1 VADLVNGTYLM
12 ESMQLAGEQ
21 RRPIG
26 LASCDRPPSGLA
38 SRINKTAALALVVLC
53 SIGLWAAIWA
63 VLASLLS
70 AWL

>member
-1 VADLVNGTYLM
+1 LV
-12 ESMQLAGEQ
+12 ESVQLAGEQ
-21 RRPIG
+21 KRPIG
-26 LASCDRPPSGLA
+26 SASSARPRFGLA
-38 SRINKTAALALVVLC
+38 SRINRVAALALVVLC